1 MEDDDVSIA
10 GGIRCAEQRGAILE
24 STDDKALLGQ
34 FIGQELVIDQVVLD
48 EKDANGVRRA
58 DGGKQRGRGCF
69 QGCDIL
75 FKSGGHLKSLPLLSL
90 SGSSNL
96 GEKGI
101 LLRDWPSPSVIL
113 TTSPQQGGLLRR
125 PRAA

>member
-58 DGGKQRGRGCF
+58 DGGMQHGRGCF

-75 FKSGGHLKSLPLLSL
+75 FKSGGHLKSLPLPCLSDF
-90 SGSSNL
+90 SNS
-96 GEKGI
+96 EKKRI
-101 LLRDWPSPSVIL
+101 SL
-113 TTSPQQGGLLRR
+113 
-125 PRAA
+125 